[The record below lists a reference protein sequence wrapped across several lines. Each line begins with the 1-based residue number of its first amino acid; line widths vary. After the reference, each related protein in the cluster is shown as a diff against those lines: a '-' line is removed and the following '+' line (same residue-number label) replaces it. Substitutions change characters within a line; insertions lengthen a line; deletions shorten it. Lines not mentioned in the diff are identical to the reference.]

1 MASDNNPIKEIFFL
15 VVILQRMNSLYN
27 SKNTIVFMADFLF
40 ILLFFFF
47 GKYCIKSIVN
57 SIEILFIKRTISY
70 WREILHLVVI

>member
-40 ILLFFFF
+40 ILHFFF